1 MLAENVQITE
11 TNKTR
16 FYVLS
21 TAKLESG
28 KETHA
33 VFSAVCEANRID
45 DIIVEIH
52 DRGLELVTIHDRPE
66 GSKLGKYSYI
76 SDAEVSG
83 GITDKQIGKICENTS
98 IRFCG
103 SLNAVSK

>member
-1 MLAENVQITE
+1 M
-11 TNKTR
+11 TR

-21 TAKLESG
+21 
-28 KETHA
+28 KERMAGGMNEVFA
-33 VFSAVCEANRID
+33 VTCEANLID
-45 DIIVEIH
+45 DIIVDIH
-52 DRGLELVTIHDRPE
+52 NAGPELVTIHDRPE

-76 SDAEVSG
+76 IDAEVSG